1 MNNETRNKGL
11 VLFVTSTNA
20 QLPTPYSAVL
30 ESSSSFLEKFAESLQ
45 FEYGRNKNICIQ
57 CLRMDNVADDN
68 DDENSCLDEKYL
80 KNTANFRN
88 AARAIKYLGWSKFST
103 VEWTTAFK
111 IYTIKS
117 FLPAFIFN
125 PFYISI
131 LRRSFQ

>member
-1 MNNETRNKGL
+1 M
-11 VLFVTSTNA
+11 TSTSA

-30 ESSSSFLEKFAESLQ
+30 ESSSPFLEKFAESLQ

-57 CLRMDNVADDN
+57 CLRMDNVGEGFG
-68 DDENSCLDEKYL
+68 DENSLLDEKYL
-80 KNTANFRN
+80 KNKRNF
-88 AARAIKYLGWSKFST
+88 AGTARALKYLGWSKLAT
-103 VEWTTAFK
+103 VEWTTALK

-117 FLPAFIFN
+117 FLPGFIFN